1 MIERFLKFDFQPLR
15 ILKNF
20 FQRQI
25 LNRLII
31 ISINIVILINIDL
44 KYVQIFNLLNLLLI
58 IGVLIII
65 LEIINLILSVIV
77 TVIVEI
83 LNLILSLKSGEVGLI
98 NVIGGVVIERL
109 VDVIIIVVLEL
120 NCVV

>member
-109 VDVIIIVVLEL
+109 VDVIIVVVLEL

>member
-31 ISINIVILINIDL
+31 IAINIVILTNIDL
-44 KYVQIFNLLNLLLI
+44 KYVQIFYLLNLLLI
-58 IGVLIII
+58 IGELIII
-65 LEIINLILSVIV
+65 LEIINLILSDIV

-109 VDVIIIVVLEL
+109 VDVIIVVVLEL